1 MIRLNALNVRTDFSG
16 MIQTQFAK
24 EFQQLPLLLIVITI
38 WKMMRLN
45 ACIVL
50 TDTLPVPIHNYVIRE

>member
-1 MIRLNALNVRTDFSG
+1 MIRLNALNVRTVFSG

-38 WKMMRLN
+38 WKMMRL
-45 ACIVL
+45 
-50 TDTLPVPIHNYVIRE
+50 